1 MAIEVKQVR
10 ATMTLTD
17 MEPHWEAVV
26 SYGDFVEGVVIR
38 LPGRQLPTDDWTQ
51 SHRESTEALESL
63 AKALLDFAAHTRKQ
77 FPSDF
82 E

>member
-26 SYGDFVEGVVIR
+26 SYGGSVEVVIP
-38 LPGRQLPTDDWTQ
+38 LPGRQLPTDDWSQ
-51 SHRESTEALESL
+51 SHRESVEAMESL
-63 AKALLDFAAHTRKQ
+63 AAALLDFAAHTRKQ
-77 FPSDF
+77 FPNDF
-82 E
+82 D